1 MSVVVNGRVFS
12 VNTVHEIVSLWLEMM
27 RQEAR

>member
-1 MSVVVNGRVFS
+1 MSVVVKGQVHV